1 MPKLKVKCILTL
13 VYKLDLKKK
22 NSRNMPQIIS
32 GCVSLEQIYHIKL
45 KQKLQVHT
53 SYNYQSK
60 GVISLVVLRADKKQL
75 QTNQTWNCVS
85 KFLYCSQKLGRCE
98 FHCFIKH
105 NRCVCVHAWTQL
117 MLSTIFILKL

>member
-1 MPKLKVKCILTL
+1 MYKLKLKYILTL

-53 SYNYQSK
+53 SYNYESK
-60 GVISLVVLRADKKQL
+60 GVISLVVLQADKKQL
-75 QTNQTWNCVS
+75 QTNQTWNY
-85 KFLYCSQKLGRCE
+85 L
-98 FHCFIKH
+98 
-105 NRCVCVHAWTQL
+105 
-117 MLSTIFILKL
+117 